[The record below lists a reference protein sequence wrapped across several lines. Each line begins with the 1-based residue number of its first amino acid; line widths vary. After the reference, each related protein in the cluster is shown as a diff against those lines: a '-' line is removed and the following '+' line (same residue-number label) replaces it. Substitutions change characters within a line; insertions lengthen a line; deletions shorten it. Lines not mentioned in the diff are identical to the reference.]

1 MQMEIIH
8 SHYKVNI
15 SNDKAVL
22 YEKIMSVEFLVIVII
37 VFKHYPG
44 TYCSMQG
51 GWFLY
56 QLLEFEKILTQN

>member
-1 MQMEIIH
+1 MQMENIH

-22 YEKIMSVEFLVIVII
+22 YEKIMSVKFLVIVII

-51 GWFLY
+51 GWF
-56 QLLEFEKILTQN
+56 FVSTFRI

>member
-1 MQMEIIH
+1 MEIIH